1 MNRRGMTLI
10 ELLVGLAITCIIT
23 YIAFDLI
30 QSEQN
35 NYTKTRTKVRL
46 QSDARDAI
54 RILEEDFSNI
64 GFRQALITGA
74 GRSPIFSGLNVCT
87 NIGLDTRIKVWDD
100 SGLASDSIEAR
111 FNRPHA
117 TMGVGCDPTPFRVR
131 YVVSNGQLI
140 RRFWAAGNADSI
152 FQNAVVLDSVVTMQ
166 VRVGTDN
173 LLPSTT
179 PADTLMNHP
188 LADAVPVPASG
199 SSLAIGAHTP
209 YQSKDTLYT
218 VSGWSTNPQG
228 LSFNETGDV
237 FFNSTYQFSCMLQVN
252 GAFHSAFPGGM
263 IKFFAQI
270 GNLPAETL
278 NVRLPK
284 IIDGPTWIS
293 WMIQIPESKGGSSRP
308 ELGMIAKLGKDSS
321 AANIQIGSI
330 HLRRISGEP
339 VRPVNPNDHVLWNW
353 EDGGLDSTTSS
364 RIEGLRIWLVA
375 KSKRRNQESNTVRFD
390 SVIGN
395 WDSSGT
401 LPTGRNTYV
410 VYERTIPVVKHG
422 Y

>member
-46 QSDARDAI
+46 QSDAREAI
-54 RILEEDFSNI
+54 RIMEEDLSNI
-64 GFRQALITGA
+64 GFRQALITG
-74 GRSPIFSGLNVCT
+74 GGKSPIFSDLNVCT
-87 NIGLDTRIKVWDD
+87 NIGPDTRIKIWDD
-100 SGLASDSIEAR
+100 SGRASDTIEAW

-117 TMGVGCDPTPFRVR
+117 STGVDCKTTPFRVR
-131 YVVSNGQLI
+131 YFVSNRQLI
-140 RRFWAAGNADSI
+140 RRFWPAGDTNNI
-152 FQNAVVLDSVVTMQ
+152 FRDAVVLDSVVTMQ
-166 VRVGTDN
+166 VRAGTDN
-173 LLPSTT
+173 LLTSTL
-179 PADTLMNHP
+179 PADTIMNHP
-188 LADAVPVPASG
+188 LANAVPIPG
-199 SSLAIGAHTP
+199 SSLAMGARKP
-209 YQSKDTLYT
+209 YQGKDTLYT
-218 VSGWSTNPQG
+218 VTGWSTTQRT
-228 LSFNETGDV
+228 LDFNATGTI

-252 GAFHSAFPGGM
+252 GAFHAAFPGGT
-263 IKFFAQI
+263 IKFFAAVDSMA
-270 GNLPAETL
+270 AETL
-278 NVRLPK
+278 HVQLPK
-284 IIDGPTWIS
+284 LVDGPTWIS
-293 WMIQIPESKGGSSRP
+293 WMIQIPKSKGGSATP
-308 ELGMIAKLGKDSS
+308 KLGMVAKLGKDSS

-330 HLRRISGEP
+330 HLRRVSGEP

-353 EDGGLDSTTSS
+353 EDGQADSATSS

-375 KSKRRNQESNTVRFD
+375 KSKRRNQESNTTRFD

-401 LPTGRNTYV
+401 LPTGKNTYT
-410 VYERTIPVVKHG
+410 VYERTIPVVKYG